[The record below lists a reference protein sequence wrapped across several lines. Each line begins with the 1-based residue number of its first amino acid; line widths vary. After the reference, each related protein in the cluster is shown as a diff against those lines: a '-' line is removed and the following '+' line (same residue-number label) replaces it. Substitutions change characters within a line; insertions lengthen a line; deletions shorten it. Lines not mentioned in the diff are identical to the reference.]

1 MFQQCFVSVNSSS
14 SRTPLPAP
22 RLNERQ
28 PQRVIQTQ
36 NQLHRDNTHGAR
48 GLHWQTLPPPPQ
60 PAAALCRQRRR
71 HLAPCFGTPAAC
83 IGRCSIIVP
92 WYFHLL
98 ERSAAFTRTRA
109 APCESDSSTPSTTI
123 TITTTT
129 TIMVLYLQVR
139 EVYSGFTAIYFRY
152 NSFSGKKNRTI
163 QNPSPLALLVQLS
176 AHWSD
181 ASCKQ
186 TKSLAV
192 VLSVVKSLP
201 SAALS
206 SVVITRGE
214 GGEKGQKTFEAT
226 LLQKPRALLCED
238 SMCGR
243 ERDRKRRTDGH
254 TSPHAARMPLLVLH
268 AAELAEELGQSFSR
282 RLVVKTGRV
291 VWNNWLLLLHTAKS
305 PLVQPMPM
313 PCPDPNP
320 R

>member
-1 MFQQCFVSVNSSS
+1 METCS
-14 SRTPLPAP
+14 
-22 RLNERQ
+22 
-28 PQRVIQTQ
+28 
-36 NQLHRDNTHGAR
+36 HKHGN
-48 GLHWQTLPPPPQ
+48 
-60 PAAALCRQRRR
+60 C
-71 HLAPCFGTPAAC
+71 
-83 IGRCSIIVP
+83 
-92 WYFHLL
+92 
-98 ERSAAFTRTRA
+98 
-109 APCESDSSTPSTTI
+109 
-123 TITTTT
+123 ITTTT
-129 TIMVLYLQVR
+129 TTTTTTLVLYLQVR

-152 NSFSGKKNRTI
+152 NSFSGNRTI

-176 AHWSD
+176 THWSD

-214 GGEKGQKTFEAT
+214 GGERGQG
-226 LLQKPRALLCED
+226 LLKQHCYRNR
-238 SMCGR
+238 GR
-243 ERDRKRRTDGH
+243 CCVKIACAGVSVTGSAGQMV
-254 TSPHAARMPLLVLH
+254 TPHAARMRLLVLH

>member
-109 APCESDSSTPSTTI
+109 APCESDSSTPSTT
-123 TITTTT
+123 TT
-129 TIMVLYLQVR
+129 
-139 EVYSGFTAIYFRY
+139 E
-152 NSFSGKKNRTI
+152 SF
-163 QNPSPLALLVQLS
+163 
-176 AHWSD
+176 
-181 ASCKQ
+181 
-186 TKSLAV
+186 
-192 VLSVVKSLP
+192 
-201 SAALS
+201 
-206 SVVITRGE
+206 
-214 GGEKGQKTFEAT
+214 
-226 LLQKPRALLCED
+226 KPRALLCED

-243 ERDRKRRTDGH
+243 ERDWKRRTDGH
-254 TSPHAARMPLLVLH
+254 TSRCANAALSLACSGTSRGAGTIVFKATCGQNGTSGMEQLV
-268 AAELAEELGQSFSR
+268 AAAAYCQVAIGSANAQALS
-282 RLVVKTGRV
+282 
-291 VWNNWLLLLHTAKS
+291 
-305 PLVQPMPM
+305 
-313 PCPDPNP
+313 
-320 R
+320 

>member
-1 MFQQCFVSVNSSS
+1 MSTRCVENDFPWPPRVFCIQTLFRFDCTHALGGTTPGCSRVTDSAEPPPHFISHFCKTVFQQCFVSVNSSS

-109 APCESDSSTPSTTI
+109 APCESDSSTPSTT
-123 TITTTT
+123 TT
-129 TIMVLYLQVR
+129 V
-139 EVYSGFTAIYFRY
+139 A
-152 NSFSGKKNRTI
+152 
-163 QNPSPLALLVQLS
+163 
-176 AHWSD
+176 
-181 ASCKQ
+181 
-186 TKSLAV
+186 
-192 VLSVVKSLP
+192 
-201 SAALS
+201 
-206 SVVITRGE
+206 
-214 GGEKGQKTFEAT
+214 
-226 LLQKPRALLCED
+226 QKPRALLCED

-254 TSPHAARMPLLVLH
+254 TSPHAAQMPLLVLH

>member
-109 APCESDSSTPSTTI
+109 APCESDSSTPSWNPPPVHHHHHHQS
-123 TITTTT
+123 TTTT
-129 TIMVLYLQVR
+129 VVLYLQVR

-152 NSFSGKKNRTI
+152 NSFSGNRTI

-176 AHWSD
+176 THWSD

-214 GGEKGQKTFEAT
+214 GGERGQGLLKQHCYRNRGRCCVKIACAGVSVTGSAGQMVTPHLT
-226 LLQKPRALLCED
+226 L
-238 SMCGR
+238 R
-243 ERDRKRRTDGH
+243 ECR
-254 TSPHAARMPLLVLH
+254 S
-268 AAELAEELGQSFSR
+268 
-282 RLVVKTGRV
+282 
-291 VWNNWLLLLHTAKS
+291 
-305 PLVQPMPM
+305 
-313 PCPDPNP
+313 
-320 R
+320 